1 MCKVI
6 PCICK
11 YILRCIFKYPLPCIC
26 KYPLRCIFKYP
37 LPCICKYPLR
47 CICKF
52 DVHTMI
58 FRYKLRHWPIVTL
71 TWSQLPVRLICQPYL
86 YFLSFSTLPCSH
98 FPPNVCVLCISVLCC
113 IEILYST
120 IQMFIRLQ
128 IKLVCVN
135 FLNCVQFVLCNVQQ
149 LTNALY
155 RNTVW
160 HSTNVLQHRWKKCVC
175 CLDFVGAYDN
185 WYTPKYCDLR
195 VENFLV

>member
-1 MCKVI
+1 MTISDTIGLSIYKYPLLCMCKVI

-86 YFLSFSTLPCSH
+86 YFLSFSTITTSSGPLK
-98 FPPNVCVLCISVLCC
+98 N
-113 IEILYST
+113 
-120 IQMFIRLQ
+120 
-128 IKLVCVN
+128 
-135 FLNCVQFVLCNVQQ
+135 
-149 LTNALY
+149 
-155 RNTVW
+155 
-160 HSTNVLQHRWKKCVC
+160 
-175 CLDFVGAYDN
+175 
-185 WYTPKYCDLR
+185 
-195 VENFLV
+195 